1 MRHSPTMILE
11 GIMSRNT
18 FDSTTADIR
27 LSSMLSVFGSKVS
40 LLKISCISTPTDPGL
55 ERKIFDINVTHVK
68 VPKLLKFRFDC
79 ACSYVFG
86 F

>member
-1 MRHSPTMILE
+1 MILE

-18 FDSTTADIR
+18 FDSTIADIR
-27 LSSMLSVFGSKVS
+27 LSSMLSVFGSTVS

-68 VPKLLKFRFDC
+68 VPKLL
-79 ACSYVFG
+79 
-86 F
+86 